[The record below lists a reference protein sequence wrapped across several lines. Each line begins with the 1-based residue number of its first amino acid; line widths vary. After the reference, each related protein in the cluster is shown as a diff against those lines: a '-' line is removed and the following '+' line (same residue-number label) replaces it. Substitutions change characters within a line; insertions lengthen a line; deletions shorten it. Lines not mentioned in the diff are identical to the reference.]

1 MKEIFIKICR
11 DLPQELRASSNHLG
25 GISIYKGKSEV
36 LAIREQ
42 TKWNKEKGTY
52 KRTGKYLVNCG
63 NLWKK
68 DLSFSQ
74 ATELIN
80 QLLLHAF

>member
-11 DLPQELRASSNHLG
+11 DLPQDLRASSHHLG
-25 GISIYKGKSEV
+25 GISVYKGKTEV

-42 TKWNKEKGTY
+42 TKWDQRKGTY
-52 KRTGKYLVNCG
+52 KRSGKYLISHFG
-63 NLWKK
+63 IYKK

-74 ATELIN
+74 AAQLTR
-80 QLLLHAF
+80 QLLGEQ

>member
-11 DLPQELRASSNHLG
+11 DLPQGLRASSHHLG
-25 GISIYKGKSEV
+25 GISVYRAKTEV

-42 TKWNKEKGTY
+42 TKWDPSKGAY
-52 KRTGKYLVNCG
+52 KRTGKYLISQFG
-63 NLWKK
+63 IYKK

-74 ATELIN
+74 AADLTK
-80 QLLLHAF
+80 QLLEGL

>member
-11 DLPQELRASSNHLG
+11 DLPQGLRASSHHLG
-25 GISIYKGKSEV
+25 GISIYRGKTEV

-42 TKWNKEKGTY
+42 TRWGRGTY
-52 KRTGKYLVNCG
+52 KRSGKYLINHLG
-63 NLWKK
+63 IYKK

-74 ATELIN
+74 AAQLTR
-80 QLLLHAF
+80 QLLEEQ

>member
-11 DLPQELRASSNHLG
+11 DLPQGLRASSHHLG
-25 GISIYKGKSEV
+25 GISVYKGKTEV

-42 TKWNKEKGTY
+42 TKWDQKKGTY
-52 KRTGKYLVNCG
+52 KRSGKYLINHLG
-63 NLWKK
+63 IYKK

-74 ATELIN
+74 AAQLTR
-80 QLLLHAF
+80 QLLGE

>member
-11 DLPQELRASSNHLG
+11 DLPQGLRASSHHLG
-25 GISIYKGKSEV
+25 GVSVYKATTEV

-42 TKWNKEKGTY
+42 TKWDQKKGTY
-52 KRTGKYLVNCG
+52 KRTGKYLVSNG
-63 NLWKK
+63 FNIKK

-74 ATELIN
+74 AAELTN
-80 QLLLHAF
+80 QLLRTK

>member
-11 DLPQELRASSNHLG
+11 DLPQELKASNHHLG
-25 GISIYKGKSEV
+25 GISIYKGKNEV

-42 TKWNKEKGTY
+42 TKWDQKKGTY
-52 KRTGKYLVNCG
+52 KRSGKYLISHFG
-63 NLWKK
+63 IYKK

-74 ATELIN
+74 AA
-80 QLLLHAF
+80 QLARTLLD